1 MCMYDVC
8 EITYIREINDNGRN
22 TNTIIKNLLI
32 VHTHISE
39 NIRFN
44 GAPLDSD
51 CVIKFFLVCIISS
64 ILRNMLIN

>member
-39 NIRFN
+39 NIRYN
-44 GAPLDSD
+44 GAPSDSD
-51 CVIKFFLVCIISS
+51 YQVFSCVYYKLYPKKHAY
-64 ILRNMLIN
+64 